1 MTQAANDQLLTELRR
16 RLTQAVFRV
25 CPGWLSSHAED
36 IVQTAMMRVIDAAL
50 KRGEGNPDLS
60 SLYLEKAAYSA
71 TVDEIRRHRRRREG
85 AAPEENSIQERAVDH
100 ADPETLAASRE
111 IAAGIGHCL
120 SGLSS
125 PRRLAVTLHLQ
136 GHAVSEVATL
146 MRWRFK
152 KAENLVY
159 RGLADLRRCLA
170 TKGLAR

>member
-1 MTQAANDQLLTELRR
+1 VTQAASDLHLTDLRR
-16 RLTQAVFRV
+16 RLSQAVFRV
-25 CPGWLSSHAED
+25 CPGWLSTHAED
-36 IVQTAMMRVIDAAL
+36 IVQTAMLRVLDAAG
-50 KRGEGNPDLS
+50 KRGEGDPDLS
-60 SLYLEKAAYSA
+60 SLYVEKAAYSA

-85 AAPEENSIQERAVDH
+85 PAMEENSIQDGAAAQ
-100 ADPETLAASRE
+100 ADPETLTASRE

-136 GHAVSEVATL
+136 GHSVSEVAAL

-152 KAENLVY
+152 KSENLVY

-170 TKGLAR
+170 TKGLGR